1 MPYPYYPN
9 ESKTR
14 LPGSAK
20 VRDFI
25 IANVGTSPK
34 PYTGKK
40 TSGVSSGGTNGGTGK
55 TETGKGKSSSFL
67 DPFAKWP
74 RKDAQSKGIKQ
85 TWHRRFKR
93 KPGRRG
99 APAIAGKKIYALR

>member
-1 MPYPYYPN
+1 MPYPYYPK

-20 VRDFI
+20 LRDFI
-25 IANVGTSPK
+25 IPDEGTSPK

-40 TSGVSSGGTNGGTGK
+40 TSGGTNGGTGK
-55 TETGKGKSSSFL
+55 TGKGKSGSFL

-85 TWHRRFKR
+85 SWHRRFKR